1 MIIKDDCTISY
12 NKTVKIKT
20 KINLQWWEYE

>member
-1 MIIKDDCTISY
+1 MVIEDDCTISY